1 MYDAAAESAETPETA
16 SGEYALRRM
25 LSDELHARAFYDF
38 EGAGRFVRFVFLT
51 GDQDGVVLDYVNEF
65 LAAEG
70 RDPIDA
76 DQKFQRVDLGAYAL
90 RLEKHT
96 EFVSI
101 SFIERGLTRA
111 TGLLDDAFDAQK
123 SVLPLAWAR
132 ATPVP
137 MFHAIWLEIGGNAPR
152 RITPGHMLEVM
163 QARSVTANQFGDS
176 ASQIHFA
183 FDIDDNGFSRIA
195 VFNDGIAP
203 NRMGRT
209 IQRIVELET
218 YRLLALLGFAA
229 VRENGARLGRIDQ
242 TVAGLTTDLAAQIKQ
257 PGGQIQQLLS
267 VLSAQA
273 ADLEEIYSLTSYRL
287 AATKAYEAILND
299 RIGGL
304 RLARLEGFQGIRGF
318 LGRRMTPALDSCR
331 AFSERL
337 TRLSERITR
346 AGDLMRTQT
355 EMIIQRQNRDLLRSM
370 NSRARQ
376 QLRLQQTVERLSVAA
391 VTYYG
396 VGLVGYLAQALPL
409 DVWGWDIKLVK
420 AVAVPGIAFLVWLT
434 IREVKAG
441 LTSDDEDKGAD

>member
-1 MYDAAAESAETPETA
+1 
-16 SGEYALRRM
+16 
-25 LSDELHARAFYDF
+25 
-38 EGAGRFVRFVFLT
+38 
-51 GDQDGVVLDYVNEF
+51 
-65 LAAEG
+65 
-70 RDPIDA
+70 
-76 DQKFQRVDLGAYAL
+76 
-90 RLEKHT
+90 
-96 EFVSI
+96 
-101 SFIERGLTRA
+101 
-111 TGLLDDAFDAQK
+111 
-123 SVLPLAWAR
+123 
-132 ATPVP
+132 
-137 MFHAIWLEIGGNAPR
+137 
-152 RITPGHMLEVM
+152 
-163 QARSVTANQFGDS
+163 
-176 ASQIHFA
+176 
-183 FDIDDNGFSRIA
+183 
-195 VFNDGIAP
+195 
-203 NRMGRT
+203 
-209 IQRIVELET
+209 
-218 YRLLALLGFAA
+218 LLALLGFAA
-229 VRENGARLGRIDQ
+229 VRENGARLGRIEQ